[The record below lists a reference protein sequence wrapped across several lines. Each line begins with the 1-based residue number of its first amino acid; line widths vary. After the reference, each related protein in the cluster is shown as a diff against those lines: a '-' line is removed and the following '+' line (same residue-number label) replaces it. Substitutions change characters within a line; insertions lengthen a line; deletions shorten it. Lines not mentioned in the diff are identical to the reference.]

1 MTTEF
6 VCETDTLQYEVHN
19 EGPGITAMRTRRPC
33 ISGSIGEDT
42 RWPRFGPPGARLGVK
57 SAMSVPLMLGEQV
70 IGAINAYAY
79 GLDTFAEHAMAMGA
93 KFAGPA
99 AVSVY
104 NARLLMEAR
113 HRAEQLLRALG

>member
-1 MTTEF
+1 
-6 VCETDTLQYEVHN
+6 
-19 EGPGITAMRTRRPC
+19 
-33 ISGSIGEDT
+33 
-42 RWPRFGPPGARLGVK
+42 
-57 SAMSVPLMLGEQV
+57 MSVPLMLGEQV

-79 GLDTFAEHAMAMGA
+79 GLDTFAEHAMVMGA